1 MIHVKPWAGSHQGL
15 LGGPW
20 TKLQNQQSMSRRLL
34 LPKVPLL
41 TRDIMLRSCQRLIVY
56 TWKNVLRL
64 HPVINTVISIHFL
77 IDMCTEGKS
86 HYNIMTPH
94 CAGKPLCTSLW
105 QQLIYRMV
113 KALGTLLGKWLMGDV
128 RVYSLCILLP
138 WEMSGFIPFVFC
150 SQWDEPMGV
159 RRLRP
164 AGPPTGPDWT
174 PGRSGGKVAGE
185 LGSGVLGW
193 VWKL

>member
-1 MIHVKPWAGSHQGL
+1 MIHVKPWAGAHQGL

-20 TKLQNQQSMSRRLL
+20 AKLQNQQSMSRRLL

-77 IDMCTEGKS
+77 IDMCFTEGKS

-138 WEMSGFIPFVFC
+138 VRWADGSEGF
-150 SQWDEPMGV
+150 E
-159 RRLRP
+159 
-164 AGPPTGPDWT
+164 A
-174 PGRSGGKVAGE
+174 GRSSHWPGLDSWEVRWE
-185 LGSGVLGW
+185 SGRGVGLRCPG
-193 VWKL
+193 VGVEAISSQMHQ